1 MTTYRPEM
9 WVVLEIKYQTQT
21 IYKILTTSYG
31 GYTQGDSWKLSSGI
45 ESLSI
50 EGDDYVMPNSSGSI
64 YYCPKN
70 LMCYKMGSY
79 TRSIY
84 NGWLQNEMVGRYQI
98 RILDY
103 SEIPNLNLMLE
114 EEFKNRPTQ

>member
-70 LMCYKMGSY
+70 LIFCIFAFQS
-79 TRSIY
+79 
-84 NGWLQNEMVGRYQI
+84 LL
-98 RILDY
+98 IL
-103 SEIPNLNLMLE
+103 EIPYDRFLSFTFAYTILTSRWC
-114 EEFKNRPTQ
+114 F